1 MTKRITHKCI
11 VCRETTKSPT
21 VYRIRLLENQEVC
34 DFCLQSVIAP
44 VSPNLLMEY
53 LRDGVIVYE
62 DKKKEREFEKKI
74 TEAQEFDTE
83 FNVGM
88 DAKLRSNIS
97 EINNESLGYKKD
109 NKLSDEVTKTKL
121 TPQDIFDH
129 LEEFVVGQEHAKKT
143 LSVATYNHFKRI
155 NNDSDKKSNI
165 LLLGPTGVGKTYMVT
180 LLSKLLDL
188 PFTIADANSV
198 TQAGYVGSD
207 VEDILANLYMKANKD
222 IEKAQKG
229 IVLIDEIDKIASRP
243 SPTGGRDI
251 SGRGV
256 QEALLKII
264 EGGEFKVDVGS
275 GQMKESILFDTSNVL
290 FIVSGAFPEIEAIVG
305 GRSMSADRGFFG
317 GKPMTMPMT
326 KEQAYNS
333 VSNMDL
339 ERFGLIPEFLGRLP
353 VRTVLRPLTEDD
365 LIKIMKDTKDSVV
378 DHYKASLKEDG
389 VNLVITKGAL
399 TAIAK
404 SALTNGTGA
413 RGLQTVF
420 EEVLLDI
427 MFESPSAKGKTKF
440 SITKKLVE
448 EKLQTK
454 KEV

>member
-1 MTKRITHKCI
+1 MAKKRITHKCT
-11 VCRETTKSPT
+11 VCRETTESPT
-21 VYRIRLLENQEVC
+21 VYRIRLLEDKEVC

-53 LRDGVIVYE
+53 LRDGDVVYE
-62 DKKKEREFEKKI
+62 DKKKEREFEKKMF
-74 TEAQEFDTE
+74 EAQEFDNE

-97 EINNESLGYKKD
+97 EIKGEAGYKQ
-109 NKLSDEVTKTKL
+109 NSQMTDEVLKTDL
-121 TPQDIFDH
+121 TPKDIFNH

-165 LLLGPTGVGKTYMVT
+165 LLLGPTGSGKTYMVT

-207 VEDILANLYMKANKD
+207 VEDILANLYIKADKD
-222 IEKAQKG
+222 IDKAQKG
-229 IVLIDEIDKIASRP
+229 IVLIDEIDKIAARP
-243 SPTGGRDI
+243 SPTGGRDV

-305 GRSMSADRGFFG
+305 GRSMSADRAFFG
-317 GKPMTMPMT
+317 GKPNSPRLTT
-326 KEQAYNS
+326 EEAYKN

-353 VRTVLRPLTEDD
+353 VRTVVRPLTEED
-365 LIKIMKDTKDSVV
+365 LIKIMRDTKDSVV

-389 VNLVITKGAL
+389 VKLIITKGAL

-404 SALTNGTGA
+404 SALVNRTGA

-420 EEVLLDI
+420 EEVLLDT
-427 MFESPSAKGKTKF
+427 MFEAPSKKGKSRF
-440 SITKKLVE
+440 SITKKMVE
-448 EKLQTK
+448 EKLTNK
-454 KEV
+454 

>member
-1 MTKRITHKCI
+1 MAKKITHKCT
-11 VCRETTKSPT
+11 VCRETTESPT
-21 VYRIRLLENQEVC
+21 VYRIRLLDKQEVC

-53 LRDGVIVYE
+53 LRDGSIVYE
-62 DKKKEREFEKKI
+62 DKKKERAFEKKMF
-74 TEAQEFDTE
+74 EAQEFE
-83 FNVGM
+83 ANFNVGM

-97 EINNESLGYKKD
+97 EINGTNPNYKQD
-109 NKLSDEVTKTKL
+109 SQMTDEVLKTDL
-121 TPQDIFDH
+121 TPKDIFNH

-165 LLLGPTGVGKTYMVT
+165 LMLGPTGSGKTYMVT

-207 VEDILANLYMKANKD
+207 VEDILANLYIKADKD

-229 IVLIDEIDKIASRP
+229 IVLIDEIDKIAARP
-243 SPTGGRDI
+243 SPTGGRDV

-305 GRSMSADRGFFG
+305 GRSMSADRAFFG
-317 GKPMTMPMT
+317 GKANSPRLTT
-326 KEQAYNS
+326 EEAYKN

-353 VRTVLRPLTEDD
+353 VRTVVRPLTEED

-378 DHYKASLKEDG
+378 DHYKASLNEDG
-389 VNLVITKGAL
+389 VKLVITKGAL

-420 EEVLLDI
+420 EEVLLDT
-427 MFESPSAKGKTKF
+427 MFEAPSKKGKSKF
-440 SITKKLVE
+440 SITKKMVE
-448 EKLQTK
+448 EKLTNK
-454 KEV
+454 